1 MKNLLTCSVFLYLRC
16 YPLVYSCKVTHI
28 FDTRQVFLKEKLVS
42 LFIIDINQRVVCEH
56 TCVFTFV
63 LCFSVIIM
71 QLWLTN

>member
-1 MKNLLTCSVFLYLRC
+1 MKNLLTCSVFLCQRC

-28 FDTRQVFLKEKLVS
+28 FDIRQVFLKEKLVF
-42 LFIIDINQRVVCEH
+42 LFIVDINQRVVCGH
-56 TCVFTFV
+56 TCIFTFV